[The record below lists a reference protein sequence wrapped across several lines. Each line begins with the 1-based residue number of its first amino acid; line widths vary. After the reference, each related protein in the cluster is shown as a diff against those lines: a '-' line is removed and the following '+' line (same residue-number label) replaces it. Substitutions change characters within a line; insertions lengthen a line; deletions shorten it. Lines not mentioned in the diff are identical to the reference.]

1 MKSLNVNMNY
11 VSCLLLCVILI
22 LMVVCCCKKNTEGFV
37 SRIQCNNNNYDSQG
51 DGGWF
56 SDFCKKSIYQNEH
69 NKKEYK
75 KYKKCIRH
83 NSKVKCRKTFMR
95 KRITEY
101 PGLYC
106 NSKCDCPRKQA
117 RNRCNKWRNDEI
129 VPNPTTTFTILR
141 PLEENINNRCEV
153 DNTDDNTFKQYC
165 NAYSDAKNKGATQ
178 PSITNCEKP
187 CKDRGFQYISNN
199 RCEVDNTDDNTFKQY
214 CNAYSDAKNKGA
226 TQPSITNC
234 EKPCK
239 DRGFQYISNN
249 LNHVDEAE
257 NKKAAAAEIW
267 KKYGHKEKC
276 NVVMSRGGQPAY
288 GDRWGPSDDE
298 MQDICDEV
306 NKTYDAGKDGDDG
319 SFLSRTGEETGEVI
333 SSWKYN
339 NELKKKPPPC
349 VSYCNDL
356 FPK

>member
-11 VSCLLLCVILI
+11 VSCFLLCVILI
-22 LMVVCCCKKNTEGFV
+22 LMIVCCCKKNTEGFV

-56 SDFCKKSIYQNEH
+56 SDFCKKSIYQNEN

-75 KYKKCIRH
+75 NYKKCIRH

-153 DNTDDNTFKQYC
+153 DNNDDNTFKQYC

-178 PSITNCEKP
+178 PI
-187 CKDRGFQYISNN
+187 
-199 RCEVDNTDDNTFKQY
+199 
-214 CNAYSDAKNKGA
+214 
-226 TQPSITNC
+226 ITNC

-257 NKKAAAAEIW
+257 NKKAASAAEIW
-267 KKYGHKEKC
+267 KNYGHKEKC

-288 GDRWGPSDDE
+288 GTRYGPSEDE
-298 MQDICDEV
+298 MEDICDEV

-319 SFLSRTGEETGEVI
+319 SFLSRTGEEPGEVI